1 LQLSPTRGPVPLV
14 AHDHTGTLCAS
25 LALAAVAALTA
36 CAISGRAGFSLAVA
50 AALGFCVAVT
60 EAQQI
65 DVLSRLQMSM
75 SEPLIVLAAVLGG
88 PLTAAL
94 CGLLGMIGYEKSP
107 GQRWLTYTSL
117 SVLKGAAAGAL
128 VAATVGV
135 SHDADL
141 TRTALAVLIGTAAV
155 VLVSQIGN
163 GAVALVRHVA
173 PIRAHLEMVV
183 RLGVGTCVFAVPVV
197 IALVYGSARAGV
209 PVLFLAIVPLL
220 AAHSFV
226 RTYREKVRLAR
237 ELSEGTMHFALGL
250 ARALDAR
257 DPRTANHSA
266 AVAVYARDIAR
277 SLDLAPEL
285 VAKIQLA
292 GLLHDIGKIG
302 VPQEVLMKPGA
313 LADEEWEIIRE
324 HPVVGERITRESPIF
339 AEIADIIRHHHERHD
354 GTGYPDGLV
363 GGDIPVAAAIIGL
376 ADAYNAMTS
385 PRPYRDAMPPERAI
399 AELGR
404 CAGTQF
410 APYLVEKFVQALG
423 ARDADYQVGHGDEF
437 SFDGHRDAILAELR
451 RTRALVAPGALDPGA
466 LAV

>member
-1 LQLSPTRGPVPLV
+1 VV
-14 AHDHTGTLCAS
+14 
-25 LALAAVAALTA
+25 ALAAAAIL
-36 CAISGRAGFSLAVA
+36 GRGGFSLAA
-50 AALGFCVAVT
+50 AIALGACVAVT

-65 DVLSRLQMSM
+65 EVLSRLQMSM
-75 SEPLIVLAAVLGG
+75 SEPLIVLAAVFGG

-107 GQRWLTYTSL
+107 LQRWLTYSSISTL
-117 SVLKGAAAGAL
+117 EGAAAGAV
-128 VAATVGV
+128 VAATVGLPR
-135 SHDADL
+135 SGDL
-141 TRTALAVLIGTAAV
+141 AQTTLAVLLATAV
-155 VLVSQIGN
+155 VLLVSQGGN
-163 GAVALVRHVA
+163 AVVAIVRHVA
-173 PIRAHLEMVV
+173 PVHLHVQMAA
-183 RLGVGTCVFAVPVV
+183 RLGVGTCVFAAPVV
-197 IALVYGSARAGV
+197 VALVYGSARAGV

-220 AAHSFV
+220 AANSV
-226 RTYREKVRLAR
+226 IRTYREKLRLAR
-237 ELSEGTMHFALGL
+237 ELSDGTMHFALGL

-277 SLDLAPEL
+277 KLELAPEL

-324 HPVVGERITRESPIF
+324 HPVVGERITRESPVF

-385 PRPYRDAMPPERAI
+385 PRPYRDAMAPERAM

-404 CAGTQF
+404 CAGSQF
-410 APYLVEKFVQALG
+410 APYLVDKFVQAL
-423 ARDADYQVGHGDEF
+423 AERDAAYRVGHGDEF
-437 SFDGHRDAILAELR
+437 SFDGHRDAILAELH
-451 RTRALVAPGALDPGA
+451 RTRALVPHGTLDPGA
-466 LAV
+466 LAI

>member
-1 LQLSPTRGPVPLV
+1 MRDLGP
-14 AHDHTGTLCAS
+14 C
-25 LALAAVAALTA
+25 
-36 CAISGRAGFSLAVA
+36 GFSLAVA

-65 DVLSRLQMSM
+65 EVLSRLQMSM

-94 CGLLGMIGYEKSP
+94 CGLLGMVGYEKSP

-135 SHDADL
+135 SHEADL
-141 TRTALAVLIGTAAV
+141 TRTALAVLLGTAAV
-155 VLVSQIGN
+155 VGVSQIGN

-173 PIRAHLEMVV
+173 PIRTHLEMVV

-220 AAHSFV
+220 AANSVV

-277 SLDLAPEL
+277 SLGLAPEL

-313 LADEEWEIIRE
+313 LDGRGVGDHPRASRRRRAHHPRVADLR
-324 HPVVGERITRESPIF
+324 GDR
-339 AEIADIIRHHHERHD
+339 RHHPSPSRAARRH
-354 GTGYPDGLV
+354 
-363 GGDIPVAAAIIGL
+363 AATRTASS
-376 ADAYNAMTS
+376 AATS
-385 PRPYRDAMPPERAI
+385 PWPPRSSASP
-399 AELGR
+399 
-404 CAGTQF
+404 T
-410 APYLVEKFVQALG
+410 PT
-423 ARDADYQVGHGDEF
+423 
-437 SFDGHRDAILAELR
+437 
-451 RTRALVAPGALDPGA
+451 TR
-466 LAV
+466 